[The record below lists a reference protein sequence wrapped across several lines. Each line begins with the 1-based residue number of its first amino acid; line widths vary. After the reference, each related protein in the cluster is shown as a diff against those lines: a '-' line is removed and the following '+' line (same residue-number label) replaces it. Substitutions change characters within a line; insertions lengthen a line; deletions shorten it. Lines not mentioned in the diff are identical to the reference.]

1 MIRTAYMTRNP
12 YYRAGRIIPVYGLY
26 LHSVGVGQPDPW
38 VFIRQFD
45 HPDYDRACVHGFIGA
60 NETIITM
67 PCMETPGQAMR
78 APHAGKTWSNDRYL
92 GFEMTEPQGIRYTG
106 NGAEFV
112 ITDKA
117 GATAH
122 AWATIRRA
130 VVLFAQLCRFH
141 GLDPLADGVIVS
153 HAEGSRR
160 GIASAHADPEHLWQG
175 LGMGYTMDQFRKEV
189 AEAVSKLDTGKE
201 ELDMTI
207 QEFIDQLTDEQAYT
221 LLQKATRHAST
232 LPEPEWSQK
241 EGGWA
246 AGTAKGIT
254 DGTGPERPVKR
265 DEVMAMLGRLGLLD

>member
-1 MIRTAYMTRNP
+1 MLQTFYMVHNP
-12 YYRAGRIIPVYGLY
+12 YYYLGRYITVEGFF

-38 VFIRQFD
+38 VFIRQFNR
-45 HPDYDRACVHGFIGA
+45 PNYERACVHGFIGA
-60 NETIITM
+60 DETIITM
-67 PCMETPGQAMR
+67 PCMETPGKAMR
-78 APHAGKTWSNDRYL
+78 APHAGKTWSNNRYL
-92 GFEMTEPQGIRYTG
+92 GFEMTEPKGIRYTG

-130 VVLFAQLCRFH
+130 VDLFAQLCVFH
-141 GLDPLADGVIVS
+141 RKDPLADGVILS

-160 GIASAHADPEHLWQG
+160 GIASAHADPEHMWKG
-175 LGMGYTMDQFRKEV
+175 LGMGYSMDQFRRDV
-189 AEAVSKLDTGKE
+189 AAAMSKLDTGEE

-221 LLQKATRHAST
+221 LLQKATRHSNT
-232 LPEPEWSQK
+232 LPEPEWIVK
-241 EGGWA
+241 EGSWA
-246 AGTAKGIT
+246 AGIAKGIT

-265 DEVMAMLGRLGLLD
+265 DEVMAILDRLGLLG

>member
-1 MIRTAYMTRNP
+1 MVKTFYMIHNP
-12 YYRAGRIIPVYGLY
+12 YYYLGRYITVKGLY

-38 VFIRQFD
+38 VFIRQFNN
-45 HPDYDRACVHGFIGA
+45 PSYERACVHGFVGA
-60 NETIITM
+60 NETVITM
-67 PCMETPGQAMR
+67 PCMVTPGKAMR
-78 APHAGKTWSNDRYL
+78 APHAGRTYSNDRYL
-92 GFEMTEPQGIRYTG
+92 GFEMTEPKGIKYTG
-106 NGAEFV
+106 RGAEFV

-130 VVLFAQLCRFH
+130 VDLFAQLCVFH
-141 GLDPLADGVIVS
+141 NLDPLADGVILG
-153 HAEGSRR
+153 HYEGSAR
-160 GIASAHADPEHLWQG
+160 GIASAHADPEHLWRG
-175 LGMGYTMDQFRKEV
+175 LGMNYNMDQFREDV
-189 AEAVSKLDTGKE
+189 AAAVSKLDTGKE

-241 EGGWA
+241 EGSWV

-265 DEVMAMLGRLGLLD
+265 DEVMAMLCRLGLLD